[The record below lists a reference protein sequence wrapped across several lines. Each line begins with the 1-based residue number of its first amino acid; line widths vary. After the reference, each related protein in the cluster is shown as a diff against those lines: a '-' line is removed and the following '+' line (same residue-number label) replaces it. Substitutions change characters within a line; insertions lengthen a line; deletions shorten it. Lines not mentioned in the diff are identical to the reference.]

1 MSDEET
7 IQDVGFFTRARAIEE
22 AARYIHQHFTLA
34 GTNVEVGVVVYQLG
48 KQFFIGKPVFG
59 ESDTFIAGESMGIRP
74 LPGGF
79 TMAGAPGVPVAFVH
93 SHPRPGSLPHMSASD
108 RALGRDLFRM
118 GSGPFVIAA
127 VDATGETW
135 LKEFAGRTLPNGA
148 PADVGGKGSRFGNAN
163 NPVTLGE
170 VTIVGRPPETTSGG
184 GGGGTTTGS
193 GSSGTSREG
202 RPRDDSPKPNKP
214 VANPPAP
221 PAPPPVP
228 PPPPPPPETAKG
240 MWVKNDAGVFV
251 WSGPGPEPEDKP
263 KGAQNESSGSERP
276 PEKSE
281 GEGGGE
287 VGDGSPP
294 ATTDGDAGGGDEGD
308 DERVDPTG
316 DSSGGGDSRPGQ
328 FHPNYLTMDARMM
341 LAMADLAWRRG
352 QGPRPPSGGP
362 TDIWQPFK
370 GKTSGAAPEV
380 ARSRGR
386 MLEKSAFMDAALL
399 GALGKQGSHGPSD
412 GSDQIPLTRTV
423 GDEAEAEAAANRDDV
438 RRMLWK
444 KHVEPRIL
452 TASQRTRR
460 TP

>member
-1 MSDEET
+1 MSDEGT

-34 GTNVEVGVVVYQLG
+34 GGTAVEVGVVVYQVGDL
-48 KQFFIGKPVFG
+48 FFISDAIPG
-59 ESDTFIAGESMGIRP
+59 ESDSFIPEGSMGIRP

-79 TMAGAPGVPVAFVH
+79 VMGGARGIPVAFVH
-93 SHPRPGSLPHMSASD
+93 SHPRPGSLPHMSAND
-108 RALGRDLFRM
+108 RALGRKLFGL
-118 GSGPFVIAA
+118 GSGPFVVAA
-127 VDATGETW
+127 VDANGETW

-170 VTIVGRPPETTSGG
+170 VNITTLGEVTIVGRPPETTSGG
-184 GGGGTTTGS
+184 PLRGNDFWEPS
-193 GSSGTSREG
+193 E
-202 RPRDDSPKPNKP
+202 PKPSKGGKKTGDTEAEAPQAEPSLADDELELEYKDGTVTIWNWRTGEERIITRGT
-214 VANPPAP
+214 NPPKDAKP
-221 PAPPPVP
+221 PKEEKPKNPKNDGAEGG
-228 PPPPPPPETAKG
+228 PPETTG
-240 MWVKNDAGVFV
+240 EGD
-251 WSGPGPEPEDKP
+251 
-263 KGAQNESSGSERP
+263 ESS
-276 PEKSE
+276 
-281 GEGGGE
+281 EGG
-287 VGDGSPP
+287 
-294 ATTDGDAGGGDEGD
+294 T

-316 DSSGGGDSRPGQ
+316 DADGSGDSRPGQ

-352 QGPRPPSGGP
+352 QGARPPSGGP

-370 GKTSGAAPEV
+370 GKTSSAAPEV

-423 GDEAEAEAAANRDDV
+423 GDDAEAEAAANRDDV

-452 TASQRTRR
+452 SASQRTRR
-460 TP
+460 TG